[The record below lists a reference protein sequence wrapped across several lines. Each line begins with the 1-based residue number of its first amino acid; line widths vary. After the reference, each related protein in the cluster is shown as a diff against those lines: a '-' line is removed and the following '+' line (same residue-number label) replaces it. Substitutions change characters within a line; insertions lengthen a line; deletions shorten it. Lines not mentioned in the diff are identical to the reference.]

1 LHLPPAS
8 PELNPTENVWQYL
21 RQSYLSNHVFADY
34 EAAVEASR
42 SAWNRFIAEAGRITS
57 IATRSWTDIRQGP

>member
-21 RQSYLSNHVFADY
+21 RQTYLSNRVFRDY
-34 EAAVEASR
+34 DDVVEASR
-42 SAWNRFIAEAGRITS
+42 LGVE
-57 IATRSWTDIRQGP
+57 